1 MFEILAVNKQG
12 SNDKKKMSFYSIKES
27 LLNAILIC
35 VEYESGMGKLNNK
48 ELLYSFSVIHP
59 RMKIIT

>member
-35 VEYESGMGKLNNK
+35 VEYESGMG
-48 ELLYSFSVIHP
+48 
-59 RMKIIT
+59 